1 MLQPIED
8 KSHEVF
14 WAQLCRWLVTASP
27 PRVLSSTPKQV
38 LTDET
43 KVQIRAEVRDKTYMP
58 VSDAKVQARVLLPDG
73 TAEMVEMRPEPM
85 SAGQYTATWDAEKS
99 GAYVAEIV
107 AKRGDE
113 ELGSDLFNFRREDG
127 IAESFGSEQN
137 KELLEKLS
145 SQTGG
150 VYYSASN
157 AAKLAKDVSYSEA
170 GITVREAK
178 DLWNLP
184 IVFFMILL
192 LRGTEW
198 TLRRKWGVV

>member
-1 MLQPIED
+1 M
-8 KSHEVF
+8 
-14 WAQLCRWLVTASP
+14 
-27 PRVLSSTPKQV
+27 
-38 LTDET
+38 TDET
-43 KVQIRAEVRDKTYMP
+43 KVQIRAEVRDKTYLP
-58 VSDAKVQARVLLPDG
+58 VSDAKVEARVMLPDG
-73 TAEMVEMRPEPM
+73 TAEMVEMRPEPCRPVNT
-85 SAGQYTATWDAEKS
+85 AATWDAEKP

-150 VYYSASN
+150 VYYSAAN
-157 AAKLAKDVSYSEA
+157 ASKLAKDVSYSEA

-192 LRGTEW
+192 LRATEW
-198 TLRRKWGVV
+198 MLRRKWGVV